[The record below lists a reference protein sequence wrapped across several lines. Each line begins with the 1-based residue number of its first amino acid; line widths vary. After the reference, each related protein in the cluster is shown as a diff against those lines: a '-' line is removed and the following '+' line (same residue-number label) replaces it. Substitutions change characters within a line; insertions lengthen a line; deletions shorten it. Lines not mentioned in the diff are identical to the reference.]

1 MAEQKNDLQKVK
13 DILKY
18 HDYLKQIKLPYES
31 VVDDILEFVR
41 QARRINST
49 VKGKILTGN
58 VYDGTGIAALN
69 LWADGMYGYLCSPN
83 LRWASYTLPN
93 MITFSRT
100 SNMRQFS
107 GKRMDDIP
115 DVAQWLNDC
124 EDVMTSAFL
133 RSNFYAVMPQV
144 FRDGGSVGTA
154 IMEID
159 EKIGEGRIFFTPV
172 HFREYC
178 IAEDNYGR
186 VDTIYRRFP
195 VTLRNLVQRFGMK
208 KIEAV
213 DVDFQRK
220 YEANPYEELFL
231 IHAVQPRQDFNPD
244 RLDAKAKPFA
254 SYWLI
259 EGKTESLLDEGGYSR
274 FPTIGWRY
282 RKETDEPYGRSPAW
296 DAYSEIMLGN
306 QEARTNLIAG
316 QKMAEPPMVG
326 LEDLRGVIQPG
337 AKGWTWV
344 ERMIDAPMPLNTGIN
359 LPYALE
365 MRDRTDK
372 AVEKHYHLDFFMML
386 AQAAYNK
393 IELTA
398 TQVIEMAGEK
408 AAVLATR
415 TDTLNIE
422 AFNPI
427 IDRVWDIEVTA
438 DRMPPPPDIL
448 REIGGGA
455 HIEVDYLG
463 PLAQAQKRLFLTQG
477 IQASLDTASKIAI
490 MFPESLD
497 ILDGDEMQ
505 REIWKANRAPASVIR
520 SEEQVMELRQMRQQQ
535 TEMQQNLEN
544 ASMMAKAL
552 PGASQAIQ
560 KGSAIDMITG
570 GGAEGTPA

>member
-1 MAEQKNDLQKVK
+1 MAEQKTDLQKVK

-154 IMEID
+154 IMEIE

-195 VTLRNLVQRFGMK
+195 VTLRNLVQRFG
-208 KIEAV
+208 
-213 DVDFQRK
+213 
-220 YEANPYEELFL
+220 
-231 IHAVQPRQDFNPD
+231 
-244 RLDAKAKPFA
+244 
-254 SYWLI
+254 
-259 EGKTESLLDEGGYSR
+259 
-274 FPTIGWRY
+274 
-282 RKETDEPYGRSPAW
+282 
-296 DAYSEIMLGN
+296 
-306 QEARTNLIAG
+306 
-316 QKMAEPPMVG
+316 
-326 LEDLRGVIQPG
+326 
-337 AKGWTWV
+337 
-344 ERMIDAPMPLNTGIN
+344 
-359 LPYALE
+359 
-365 MRDRTDK
+365 
-372 AVEKHYHLDFFMML
+372 
-386 AQAAYNK
+386 
-393 IELTA
+393 
-398 TQVIEMAGEK
+398 
-408 AAVLATR
+408 
-415 TDTLNIE
+415 
-422 AFNPI
+422 
-427 IDRVWDIEVTA
+427 
-438 DRMPPPPDIL
+438 
-448 REIGGGA
+448 
-455 HIEVDYLG
+455 
-463 PLAQAQKRLFLTQG
+463 
-477 IQASLDTASKIAI
+477 
-490 MFPESLD
+490 
-497 ILDGDEMQ
+497 
-505 REIWKANRAPASVIR
+505 
-520 SEEQVMELRQMRQQQ
+520 
-535 TEMQQNLEN
+535 
-544 ASMMAKAL
+544 
-552 PGASQAIQ
+552 
-560 KGSAIDMITG
+560 
-570 GGAEGTPA
+570 